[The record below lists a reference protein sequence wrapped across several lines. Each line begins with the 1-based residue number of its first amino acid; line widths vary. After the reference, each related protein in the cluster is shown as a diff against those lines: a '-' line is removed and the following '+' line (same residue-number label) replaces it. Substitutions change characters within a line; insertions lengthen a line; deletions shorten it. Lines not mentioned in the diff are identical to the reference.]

1 MSIFLEV
8 HQVLEVLTQVYAFSC
23 GADRARRTYGTH
35 WCCYRFF
42 IYMDAWSVP
51 NTEKAGFK
59 GFL

>member
-1 MSIFLEV
+1 MRI
-8 HQVLEVLTQVYAFSC
+8 VLEVLTQVYAFSC
-23 GADRARRTYGTH
+23 GADRARRTHGTH